1 MKKLL
6 LTLLAVMATLAVN
19 AERVSKQEALL
30 KAQQF
35 MPNKQ
40 FGEVKAFGRGEKSD
54 SPAEYEAFYIFN
66 AGNKGGFVIVSGDD
80 RTEPILGYSARGS
93 LNPDSVPDNVKGLL
107 NYYEKVFTAIA
118 NDKNYT
124 RPAKTRSAE
133 ERKTV
138 EPLLWTEWGQGSP
151 ANSSRPFNLKCPMI
165 DERRC
170 VTGCVATAMAQTMN
184 YHQWPKNETSVVPAY
199 TTYTHKVYMP
209 ELKPK
214 KFPWGYLGKWDIA
227 NLMLYCGQSVQM
239 DYGVNESATG
249 TGMVPDVLT
258 NIFGYSDKA
267 KFIIREDYGDE
278 EWENVIYNW

>member
-6 LTLLAVMATLAVN
+6 FLLLTVIMTLTVN

-40 FGEVKAFGRGEKSD
+40 FGEAKAFARGEKAD
-54 SPAEYEAFYIFN
+54 TPAEYEAFYIFN

-80 RTEPILGYSARGS
+80 RTEPILGYSDRGS

-107 NYYEKVFTAIA
+107 NYYEKVLTAIA

-124 RPAKTRSAE
+124 RPARTRTAE
-133 ERKTV
+133 EKVTV
-138 EPLLWTEWGQGSP
+138 EPLLWTEWGQGQTG
-151 ANSSRPFNLKCPMI
+151 ALYQPFNMKCPI
-165 DERRC
+165 VNGKWC
-170 VTGCVATAMAQTMN
+170 VSGCVATAMAQIIN
-184 YHQWPKNETSVVPAY
+184 YHQWPKNETSAVPAY
-199 TTYTHKVYMP
+199 TTYTHQIDMP
-209 ELKPK
+209 ELEPR

-239 DYGVNESATG
+239 NYGV
-249 TGMVPDVLT
+249 
-258 NIFGYSDKA
+258 
-267 KFIIREDYGDE
+267 
-278 EWENVIYNW
+278 